1 MGIGGRDAAR
11 GVRRIAHIVPSRRMR
26 GFGMHIE
33 AIVVLPRQRQLRQ
46 KPPLRGAEPAARPL
60 DRGRGHGIHAFC
72 RGTDGV
78 IVVADH
84 GNGAVIDQAHH
95 GIDRPF
101 RIGAI
106 ADDIA
111 EADDPLG
118 PAGAREIKA
127 RAERLPVGMDIGKD
141 GQPHISSPSIIAPVP
156 ARVLMDIKQQAACDV
171 QSGRVRLQ
179 VWADQI

>member
-1 MGIGGRDAAR
+1 
-11 GVRRIAHIVPSRRMR
+11 
-26 GFGMHIE
+26 MHIE
-33 AIVVLPRQRQLRQ
+33 AIVFLPRQRQLGQ
-46 KPPLRGAEPAARPL
+46 KAPLRRAEPAARPF
-60 DRGRGHGIHAFC
+60 DRGLRHGIHAF
-72 RGTDGV
+72 RGGTDRV

-84 GNGAVIDQAHH
+84 GNGAVIDETHH

-111 EADDPLG
+111 KADDPLR
-118 PAGAREIKA
+118 PAGAREIET

-141 GQPHISSPSIIAPVP
+141 GQPHISSPSIIAPMA
-156 ARVLMDIKQQAACDV
+156 ARALRDIKQQAACDV

-179 VWADQI
+179 AVG